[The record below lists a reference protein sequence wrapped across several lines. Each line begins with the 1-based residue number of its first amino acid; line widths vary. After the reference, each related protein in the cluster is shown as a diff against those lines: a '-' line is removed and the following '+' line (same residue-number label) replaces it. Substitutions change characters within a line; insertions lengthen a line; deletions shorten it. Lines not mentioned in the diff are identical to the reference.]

1 MKKPLQYG
9 ADTPAPYKKMVTDS
23 FIAENVEESLKAFNG
38 SRFSMIITASERARD
53 LKKGAL
59 PFVKSTHKPCVT
71 ALLEIAAG
79 KVKNTYTHKTR

>member
-9 ADTPAPYKKMVTDS
+9 ADNPVPYKKMVTDS
-23 FIAENVEESLKAFNG
+23 FIAENVEESLKAFG
-38 SRFSMIITASERARD
+38 ASRFSMIIVASERARD

-59 PFVKSTHKPCVT
+59 PFVAAGHKPCVT

-79 KVKNTYTHKTR
+79 KVKPTYTHKTR